1 MTDPGD
7 TNGSQAV
14 VAVDTVRS
22 AKLPAPQLDVVE
34 TQTRAIGLIIPPHDI
49 RVIIDKTAD
58 FVAKNGATLPHASSK
73 CRPIDEARDDK
84 AFSISHL
91 QERRLSRKFLLNR
104 AMTAGE
110 NSTS

>member
-7 TNGSQAV
+7 ANGSQAV
-14 VAVDTVRS
+14 VAVGTVKS

-58 FVAKNGATLPHASSK
+58 FVAKNGATDALTWGSSGEIL
-73 CRPIDEARDDK
+73 RQDAR
-84 AFSISHL
+84 SEL
-91 QERRLSRKFLLNR
+91 
-104 AMTAGE
+104 
-110 NSTS
+110 